1 MTATLHLGIRNA
13 VADLLAA
20 ATALAGGRIHRNREF
35 VLAQGE
41 ASAIWVN
48 RGDSEPERR
57 TVAGTMDWSTD
68 ISVQIRTRKDGA
80 TDAETAADS
89 LSADVY
95 ARVMAATN
103 LGGLA
108 IDVIPG
114 PITWDQDENEGLV
127 CVCTLAFTALHRT
140 TEQAI
145 TA

>member
-20 ATALAGGRIHRNREF
+20 TTALAGGRIHRNREF
-35 VLAQGE
+35 VLASGE

-57 TVAGTMDWSTD
+57 TVAGTMDWVTD
-68 ISVQIRTRKDGA
+68 ISVQIRTRKDGG
-80 TDAETAADS
+80 TDAETAADG

-95 ARVMAATN
+95 ARIMASAN

-108 IDVIPG
+108 IDTIPG

-127 CVCTLAFTALHRT
+127 CVCTMAFTVQHRT
-140 TEQAI
+140 ADNVI
-145 TA
+145 T